1 MEIILAFVMMVWT
14 QWFGGGVIEPV
25 LTPVEQSVQIE
36 VVEVVE
42 VVSVVDG
49 DTIRVSIDG
58 VAETVR
64 YIGIDTPE
72 PHRDR
77 EPACYS
83 AQATAKN
90 QALLATGAVTL
101 VADVE
106 NRDRYDRLLR
116 YVYVD
121 GILLSE
127 QLVRGGYATTMTIP
141 PNTAKRELLSAAE
154 ADAQAAGAGLWS
166 ACVATAPQPESVAI
180 ELEATPEPLALVDVS
195 GLSPGQQQLLETL
208 GIDATAFTVTQ
219 QMITCAETAVGA
231 DRVAAVTAGGLPTLM
246 EGVRL
251 VGCYRQ

>member
-14 QWFGGGVIEPV
+14 QWFGGGVVEPV
-25 LTPVEQSVQIE
+25 LTPAEQSVQIE
-36 VVEVVE
+36 VVAVM
-42 VVSVVDG
+42 SVIDG

-58 VAETVR
+58 VTETVR

-72 PHRDR
+72 PYRDR

-90 QALLATGAVTL
+90 QALLAAGVVTL
-101 VADVE
+101 VADAE

-121 GILLSE
+121 GTLLNE

-141 PNTAKRELLSAAE
+141 PNTAKRELLSVAE
-154 ADAQAAGAGLWS
+154 ADAQTAGAGLWS
-166 ACVATAPQPESVAI
+166 ACAATAPQPESAAI
-180 ELEATPEPLALVDVS
+180 ELEAAPEPVALVDVS
-195 GLSPGQQQLLETL
+195 RLSPGQQQLLETL
-208 GIDATAFTVTQ
+208 GIDGTAFTINQ
-219 QMITCAETAVGA
+219 QMITCAEAAVGA
-231 DRVAAVTAGGLPTLM
+231 DRVAAVTAGGLPTFM

>member
-14 QWFGGGVIEPV
+14 QWFGGGVVEPV
-25 LTPVEQSVQIE
+25 LTPAEQSVQIE
-36 VVEVVE
+36 VVAVM
-42 VVSVVDG
+42 SVIDG

-58 VAETVR
+58 VTETVR

-72 PHRDR
+72 PYRDR

-90 QALLATGAVTL
+90 QALLATGVVTL

-106 NRDRYDRLLR
+106 NRDRYNRLLR

-121 GILLSE
+121 GTLLNE
-127 QLVRGGYATTMTIP
+127 QLVRDGYATTMTIP
-141 PNTAKRELLSAAE
+141 PNTAKRELLSVAE

-166 ACVATAPQPESVAI
+166 ACAATAPQPAAI
-180 ELEATPEPLALVDVS
+180 ELEATPEPVALVDVS
-195 GLSPGQQQLLETL
+195 RLSAGQQQLLETL
-208 GIDATAFTVTQ
+208 GIDATAFTITQ
-219 QMITCAETAVGA
+219 QMITCAEAAVGA
-231 DRVAAVTAGGLPTLM
+231 DRVAAVTAGGLPTFM